1 MQAGQVGGGG
11 GDRGGHA
18 IDPVSERLGAL
29 GADVGAIK
37 ERLTK
42 IEARL
47 EQLPGKWE
55 LRVLLALVVAVLVAV
70 RALG

>member
-1 MQAGQVGGGG
+1 MSTATPPPP
-11 GDRGGHA
+11 HP

-29 GADVGAIK
+29 GADMAAVK
-37 ERLTK
+37 DRLDK
-42 IEARL
+42 IERRL

-55 LRVLLALVVAVLVAV
+55 LRILLALVVAVLAAV

>member
-1 MQAGQVGGGG
+1 MSAPEQQ
-11 GDRGGHA
+11 HP

-29 GADVGAIK
+29 GADVATIK
-37 ERLTK
+37 DRLTK

-47 EQLPGKWE
+47 GELPGKWE